1 MIYSRPDMEG
11 GKREK
16 PTEKENKGGKT
27 KKPTEKEGGF
37 RDNPGAALVVGA
49 LAKGEY
55 FPFTTFH
62 RLSGPITLT
71 VYSYTLRETDTFML
85 IVSGL
90 SQMNLSA
97 LLAPC
102 GVVTY
107 FSGGGAEWRGK
118 RKRQDDLLKI
128 DPTGDGGFF
137 HGEDLWVDPPLANW
151 GLNIH
156 AIDLRD
162 VGNTRN
168 AVQCSCAYYGKTN
181 PGTPQQFDQS
191 PRRGGGIE
199 CCGAEARGPVLN
211 DSNEPVPI
219 ALTYEV
225 RWAPLSEALATLK
238 SSEQFVKTLNQ
249 LQRGAPKGATLMM
262 SSSPDLD
269 GASCAGEYNARPCPG
284 AYEYDESIAGVADAG
299 ANVAPLEKI
308 TAEAKAWAA
317 RDNDSASGAKSPRNQ
332 KCLDVESPKPGYV
345 LYFPNTYT
353 VCP

>member
-1 MIYSRPDMEG
+1 M
-11 GKREK
+11 
-16 PTEKENKGGKT
+16 
-27 KKPTEKEGGF
+27 
-37 RDNPGAALVVGA
+37 
-49 LAKGEY
+49 
-55 FPFTTFH
+55 
-62 RLSGPITLT
+62 
-71 VYSYTLRETDTFML
+71 
-85 IVSGL
+85 
-90 SQMNLSA
+90 
-97 LLAPC
+97 
-102 GVVTY
+102 
-107 FSGGGAEWRGK
+107 
-118 RKRQDDLLKI
+118 
-128 DPTGDGGFF
+128 
-137 HGEDLWVDPPLANW
+137 
-151 GLNIH
+151 
-156 AIDLRD
+156 
-162 VGNTRN
+162 
-168 AVQCSCAYYGKTN
+168 QCSCAYYGKTN

-211 DSNEPVPI
+211 DSNKPVPI

-284 AYEYDESIAGVADAG
+284 AYEYDESIAGLADAG